1 MNKET
6 MKELKIKNYKFF
18 IENGFSNHDKIMIP
32 LVLELMKYNKETDE
46 MEEVEVWY
54 ETTGTATEI
63 LQQNPERTIAW
74 YIMEDYL
81 TQAFEMAFGEDV
93 MKNITISIVET
104 NTIKEHKPS
113 LISRMISF
121 IKRVISKVKGV

>member
-1 MNKET
+1 

-32 LVLELMKYNKETDE
+32 LVLELLKYNKETDE
-46 MEEVEVWY
+46 MEEVEGWN
-54 ETTGTATEI
+54 ETPGTATEI
-63 LQQNPERTIAW
+63 LQQDPERKIAW

-81 TQAFEMAFGEDV
+81 TQAFKMAFGNV
-93 MKNITISIVET
+93 NISV
-104 NTIKEHKPS
+104 TIKEHKPS